1 MSTSTEST
9 STYRIEPLYGA
20 ANYNVW
26 HIKMRHILIDLGLF
40 KYVESMAPPL
50 TADKSNES
58 AIEIWNEKDHKTL
71 FTISLHIDDS
81 ALVYIAGATTSKEA
95 WDTLKRM
102 YEAAGTI
109 SIIATCQKLFRTHYP
124 EGANIE
130 EHIHTLCGLHQQL
143 AGQGQAML
151 GSEFST
157 ILLTSLPDSWDLFAS
172 TIDKSTILD
181 TVDPNSSKHISK
193 ILEEDLRK
201 TSKNTS
207 SEIALSAHGNHNHY
221 HRSKYNANVTC
232 YYCKRVGHIQK
243 ECRTKKQNLQSG
255 GKPENNSN
263 NNSNFCGH
271 GKNFQNFSNTAYSAQ
286 SEFVFI
292 T

>member
-1 MSTSTEST
+1 MSTGTEST
-9 STYRIEPLYGA
+9 STYWIEPLHGA

-26 HIKMRHILIDLGLF
+26 HIKMRHILINLGLF

-50 TADKSNES
+50 AADKSNKS
-58 AIEIWNEKDHKTL
+58 AIEIWNEKDHKAL
-71 FTISLHIDDS
+71 STISLHVDAS

-109 SIIATCQKLFRTHYP
+109 SIIATHWKLFRTHCP

-130 EHIHTLCGLHQQL
+130 EHIHTLCGLCQQL
-143 AGQGQAML
+143 ASQGQAML

-157 ILLTSLPDSWDLFAS
+157 ILLTSLPDSWDLFVS
-172 TIDKSTILD
+172 TIDKSAILD
-181 TVDPNSSKHISK
+181 TADPDSSKLISK
-193 ILEEDLRK
+193 ILEEDLHK

-207 SEIALSAHGNHNHY
+207 SEIALSAYGNHNHRGSSTINNHY

-232 YYCKRVGHIQK
+232 HYCKRIGHIQK
-243 ECRTKKQNLQSG
+243 E
-255 GKPENNSN
+255 
-263 NNSNFCGH
+263 
-271 GKNFQNFSNTAYSAQ
+271 Y
-286 SEFVFI
+286 
-292 T
+292 